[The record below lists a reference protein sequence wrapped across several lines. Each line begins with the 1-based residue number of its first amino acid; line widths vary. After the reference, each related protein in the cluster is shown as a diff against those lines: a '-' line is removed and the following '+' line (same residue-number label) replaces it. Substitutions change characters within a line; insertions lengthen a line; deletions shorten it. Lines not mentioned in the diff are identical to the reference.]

1 MIKIYK
7 TGGVW
12 NDGQIKFQVML
23 KNFYLSF
30 LSFSSFDNKT
40 KQISKLVLTEQE
52 ASESL
57 FSKSSIR
64 RSQKSDHTHFYLDMF
79 EKC

>member
-23 KNFYLSF
+23 KKLLSF

-64 RSQKSDHTHFYLDMF
+64 HSQKSDHTHFYLDMF

>member
-40 KQISKLVLTEQE
+40 NQ
-52 ASESL
+52 
-57 FSKSSIR
+57 
-64 RSQKSDHTHFYLDMF
+64 
-79 EKC
+79 

>member
-1 MIKIYK
+1 MSKIYK

-23 KNFYLSF
+23 KKFSLSI
-30 LSFSSFDNKT
+30 LSFSSFDKKT

-57 FSKSSIR
+57 FSKSSICH
-64 RSQKSDHTHFYLDMF
+64 SQKSDHTHFYLDMF